1 MQELILNEE
10 QLQGIADWMTIKKYS
25 YSTWYNYMMYLK
37 RIAKKD
43 GKINQEIAFSWLGK
57 SKNPA
62 QVAVISLIN
71 NYCIDNSIDFF
82 LKSVRI
88 RQQQRKIPEFMTFEE
103 VKKLVECVPMPYSL
117 MLKCLFNIGA
127 GIRVSDLVKMRYEN
141 FNWASWID
149 NKEEQGLLILRKRK
163 RGKDSPQNVPSKLM
177 KELYLFASSEG
188 IIDEMGLPE
197 QGLVFDF
204 NAADFKPELREEDL
218 ERWTMEYIKHA
229 NNKLSYNIFRKYGV
243 NFLSSIGNRKIH
255 LHTMRHSRA
264 TYLYNEENKSIE
276 ELKELRD
283 DVDIS
288 TTMIYTHIGKKKLF
302 EKMKEVKSI

>member
-1 MQELILNEE
+1 MQELILDEE
-10 QLQGIADWMTIKKYS
+10 QLQKIADWMIVKKYS
-25 YSTWYNYMMYLK
+25 CSTWYNYTMYLK
-37 RIAKKD
+37 KIAKKN
-43 GKINQEIAFSWLGK
+43 GKIDQEIAFAWLGK

-62 QVAVISLIN
+62 QVAIISLIN

-88 RQQQRKIPEFMTFEE
+88 RQQPRKIPEFMTFEE
-103 VKKLVECVPMPYSL
+103 VKRLAESIPMPYSL

-127 GIRVSDLVKMRYEN
+127 GIRVSDLVKMRFEN
-141 FNWASWID
+141 FNWATWLE

-163 RGKDSPQNVPSKLM
+163 RGKDSPQNVPHKLM
-177 KELYLFASSEG
+177 QELYNFATSAELV
-188 IIDEMGLPE
+188 DEMGLPE

-204 NAADFKPELREEDL
+204 NAAEFKPDLREEDL
-218 ERWTMEYIKHA
+218 ALWTMKYIKHA
-229 NNKLSYNIFRKYGV
+229 NNTLSYHIFKKYGI
-243 NFLSSIGNRKIH
+243 NFLSTLGSRKIH

-283 DVDIS
+283 DADIS

-302 EKMKEVKSI
+302 DKMKDVKSI